1 MPPGTIWTEESVHF
15 KEVSS
20 FQGYIHLGKEKV
32 SPFLSGVL
40 YEGLHC
46 STACA
51 CVCVC
56 VLKLSIHQ
64 IMEASGN
71 RVKKI
76 NPHSGGGGGGGK
88 SGGKKDILGPIG
100 IVIILL

>member
-1 MPPGTIWTEESVHF
+1 MEESVHF

-20 FQGYIHLGKEKV
+20 FQGYIHLAKENV

-40 YEGLHC
+40 YEGFHC

-71 RVKKI
+71 YVKKI
-76 NPHSGGGGGGGK
+76 NPHSGDGEGGK
-88 SGGKKDILGPIG
+88 SGGKKDILGPIC